1 MANIGL
7 ERVKRLR
14 DEHARG
20 ASITALS
27 RREGINIQTLRR
39 ALRGETYADAAGI
52 YWLTV
57 GLPGEL
63 VARLRAIAQRR
74 GSVPDDVVQE
84 ALAAF
89 LPPTPK

>member
-1 MANIGL
+1 MPTIGL

-20 ASITALS
+20 ASITTLS
-27 RREGINIQTLRR
+27 RREKINVQTLRR
-39 ALRGETYADAAGI
+39 ALRGETYPDAAGT

-63 VARLRAIAQRR
+63 VARLRLVAGRR
-74 GSVPDDVVQE
+74 GSILDEVVQE
-84 ALAAF
+84 ALVAF
-89 LPPTPK
+89 LPPTPQ

>member
-1 MANIGL
+1 MPAIGW

-14 DEHARG
+14 AEHARG

-27 RREGINIQTLRR
+27 RREKINVHTLRR
-39 ALRGETYADAAGI
+39 ALRGETYADAAGT

-57 GLPGEL
+57 GLPVEL
-63 VARLRAIAQRR
+63 VDRLRAVAHRR
-74 GSVPDDVVQE
+74 GSVPDDVVQD
-84 ALAAF
+84 ALLKF